1 MFGGMPNS
9 VHAAKASGVSEIVVR
24 ASGFVRLAVPRSALH
39 TWAAIGVLTKALV
52 MVAFLPLD
60 GAL

>member
-1 MFGGMPNS
+1 MPSLAHVWEVMPNS

-39 TWAAIGVLTKALV
+39 TWAAIGVLRR
-52 MVAFLPLD
+52 
-60 GAL
+60 